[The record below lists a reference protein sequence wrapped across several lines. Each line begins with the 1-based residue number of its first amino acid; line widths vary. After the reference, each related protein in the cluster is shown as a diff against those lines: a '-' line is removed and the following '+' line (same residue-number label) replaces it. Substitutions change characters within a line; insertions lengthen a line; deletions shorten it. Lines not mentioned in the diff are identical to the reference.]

1 MISAMVMSFAH
12 KHWPKKPP
20 KVIVHK
26 DQALINRFIPKF
38 SLQLLEIF
46 LNELCRT
53 WPEMMQLKIEI
64 CSTPFQPR
72 NFSWA
77 VNNSQIKSQVCC
89 HQCSHW
95 SHSNH
100 SDLPLCCQ
108 DLSWLGKSNP
118 SKASSWWNYWGRPV
132 EGQPVV
138 TLLSRLQRMEQLS
151 TFSPQNAQNFVF
163 WGCKSFFCV
172 CLPPFLQAGK
182 MCWHP
187 PQRTGIYAKNP
198 PEIQ

>member
-77 VNNSQIKSQVCC
+77 VNNNSQIKSQVCC

-100 SDLPLCCQ
+100 SDLSLCCQ

-118 SKASSWWNYWGRPV
+118 IQSLQLVELLRSPCGRTAR
-132 EGQPVV
+132 GD
-138 TLLSRLQRMEQLS
+138 S
-151 TFSPQNAQNFVF
+151 A
-163 WGCKSFFCV
+163 
-172 CLPPFLQAGK
+172 LQAAEDGAALHSLGPK
-182 MCWHP
+182 CSKLCVL
-187 PQRTGIYAKNP
+187 GV
-198 PEIQ
+198 